1 MKKEYIQK
9 LINRYEDG
17 ETTLHEEA
25 QLRKYF
31 GRNNLVVPKEWEVYR
46 ALFRFEVKERGEQKQ
61 KRRLSLWGVWAT
73 VAACAAL
80 AFMLTLGHS
89 TKPDD
94 YAVINGH
101 MITNKQVVEKE
112 AEDALMM
119 VQTSDEET
127 FDALGTMTE

>member
-1 MKKEYIQK
+1 
-9 LINRYEDG
+9 
-17 ETTLHEEA
+17 
-25 QLRKYF
+25 
-31 GRNNLVVPKEWEVYR
+31 
-46 ALFRFEVKERGEQKQ
+46 
-61 KRRLSLWGVWAT
+61 
-73 VAACAAL
+73 
-80 AFMLTLGHS
+80 MLTLGHS

>member
-46 ALFRFEVKERGEQKQ
+46 ALFRFEVR
-61 KRRLSLWGVWAT
+61 
-73 VAACAAL
+73 
-80 AFMLTLGHS
+80 
-89 TKPDD
+89 
-94 YAVINGH
+94 N
-101 MITNKQVVEKE
+101 E
-112 AEDALMM
+112 ANRSKSGDCRFGASGPPLLPAPHWP
-119 VQTSDEET
+119 SCSP
-127 FDALGTMTE
+127 

>member
-61 KRRLSLWGVWAT
+61 KRRLPLWGVWAT

-80 AFMLTLGHS
+80 AFMLTFGHS

>member
-61 KRRLSLWGVWAT
+61 KRRLPLWGVWAT